1 MAFWRPG
8 TIAPGSSIESGLR
21 STDDESAL
29 PLFNA
34 NELLSIA
41 EQRQRLPSF
50 KSKSQFLYCVEKFQ
64 VIIVVGQTGS
74 GKTTQLPQYLA
85 EAGWCSNGRMVGCT
99 LPRVVAVTSVAARVA
114 EEMGVA
120 VGETVGYT
128 VRFDDRSNPHLTRI
142 KYLTDGMLFR
152 EVLQDPLLT
161 KYSAIMI
168 DEAHERSLY
177 TDILAGVLKKILKK
191 RPELRLIISSATL
204 DAESFHDFYNCNA
217 TSEKENDTA
226 VIMSIDGRVYP
237 VHIHYLDMPCSDYIQ
252 ACVDTVLRI
261 HQQEPAGDVLVF
273 LTGRDE
279 VEKVVTELREQIS
292 SGRTPILALPLYG
305 GLTPEEQK
313 LVFTAPPMGTRKVVV
328 STNIAE
334 ASITVD
340 GIVYV
345 VDSGFIKIRSY
356 SPVSSMDT
364 LMIIPTSQASAQQRA
379 GRAGRTR
386 PGKAYR
392 LYTEEA
398 FLQLPLASTPEI
410 QRSNLSSLVLQL
422 KAIGIDNVLRF
433 DFLSPPPSMMM
444 SRALE
449 LLYSLKALDDYGHLS
464 VPLGALLA
472 EIPLEPMLAVTILNS
487 PKFGCSEEMLTIAA
501 VLSVEPIF
509 MTPNGQRREAED
521 SRRRFSVEEGDH
533 ITYINVFE
541 AYLRAKKSAK
551 WCYSNFLNSNAL
563 NRAVSVR
570 LQLRKYLRRYGE
582 PNLVSCGS
590 DTSAIRKCIIS
601 GFFSHAAKMR
611 PDGSYSTVRDN
622 KILYIHPNSVL
633 FKRSPEWVVF
643 HEVVETTK
651 PFMRDVMVVQ
661 PEWLSELAPHYYR
674 SGIKV

>member
-237 VHIHYLDMPCSDYIQ
+237 ADAFYDAVHIHYLDMPCSDYIQ

-345 VDSGFIKIRSY
+345 VDSGFIK
-356 SPVSSMDT
+356 
-364 LMIIPTSQASAQQRA
+364 ASAQQRA

-533 ITYINVFE
+533 ITYING
-541 AYLRAKKSAK
+541 L
-551 WCYSNFLNSNAL
+551 
-563 NRAVSVR
+563 
-570 LQLRKYLRRYGE
+570 
-582 PNLVSCGS
+582 
-590 DTSAIRKCIIS
+590 
-601 GFFSHAAKMR
+601 
-611 PDGSYSTVRDN
+611 
-622 KILYIHPNSVL
+622 
-633 FKRSPEWVVF
+633 
-643 HEVVETTK
+643 
-651 PFMRDVMVVQ
+651 
-661 PEWLSELAPHYYR
+661 
-674 SGIKV
+674 